1 MTRLKFFG
9 VIAVLS
15 VLSACAPTSR
25 FEWGGYE
32 GSLFAYSKHP
42 EHREA
47 YRQSLKQAIDA
58 GKASNRLAPGL
69 YAELGFLSLED
80 GDRVAAETFFNQE
93 MSAFP
98 ESTTFLKG
106 VMARGTTS
114 PPKAQPPSAPASA
127 PAGQTLDKKGV

>member
-1 MTRLKFFG
+1 MTRLKIFG
-9 VIAVLS
+9 VIAALS
-15 VLSACAPTSR
+15 LVSACAPTSR

-32 GSLFAYSKHP
+32 GALFAYSKHP
-42 EHREA
+42 ESREA

-58 GKASNRLAPGL
+58 GKTGNRLAPGL

-106 VMARGTTS
+106 VMARKSGA
-114 PPKAQPPSAPASA
+114 PPTAQPPSQSA
-127 PAGQTLDKKGV
+127 TPPTVPIPNTKGR

>member
-1 MTRLKFFG
+1 MTRLKIVG

-15 VLSACAPTSR
+15 LVSACAPTSR

-80 GDRVAAETFFNQE
+80 GDRAAAETFFNQE

-98 ESTTFLKG
+98 ESATFLKG
-106 VMARGTTS
+106 VMARGAVS
-114 PPKAQPPSAPASA
+114 PASTPA
-127 PAGQTLDKKGV
+127 SVKPASPPAGQDLEKKGV